1 MPRVASPPPAR
12 RRAPRA
18 GALAAALAALAAG
31 AALPAAPAGA
41 QPARGRPAPRA
52 QARAPRAGADTGA
65 AGTAAR
71 LLADVTYLAGDALEG
86 RLTGSPGADSAAAFI
101 ARRFAGLR
109 LRPVVVTEDDAA
121 RCAPMRVSAGPA
133 RVAAGARAYGPA
145 HALHG
150 PAAGDEAAAADAG
163 RFPRCASFF
172 QRFPARPAAHGGAAA
187 AALPAQNV
195 VALVEGTDPALRGQ
209 VVVVGAH
216 YDHLG
221 RESTFAA
228 DPKAGRAIRNGADD
242 NASGTAAVMEL
253 ARRLAAR
260 PARRSVLFVAF
271 SAEELGV
278 LGSSHFV
285 AHSPVPV
292 DSMAAMLNFDMVGRL
307 RDDRLIVYG
316 TGTAAEWPAVVD
328 SANAAGPRLA
338 VRPVADGVGPSD
350 HSVFYFKRVPVLH
363 FFTDVHPDYHAATDD
378 VDKFNAPGA
387 SRVVALAEGVLRRAA
402 DRPERLTFRETPG
415 TARMSAGPGPDGRPR
430 PYFGSV
436 PDMAG
441 DPSVEGLR
449 LQGVTPGSPADRAG
463 LREGDVVVEL
473 GGAAVTD
480 LETYTAALY
489 AHAPGD
495 TVTVVVRRGAERVT
509 TRATLGRRGE

>member
-1 MPRVASPPPAR
+1 MPRVFSFPPAR
-12 RRAPRA
+12 RLVAAAAVLA
-18 GALAAALAALAAG
+18 GAVSSAAAQRR
-31 AALPAAPAGA
+31 PAPAG
-41 QPARGRPAPRA
+41 G
-52 QARAPRAGADTGA
+52 DTA
-65 AGTAAR
+65 TAAVAAR
-71 LLADVTYLAGDALEG
+71 MRQDIAYLASDRLEG
-86 RLTGSPGADSAAAFI
+86 RFTGSPGADSAAAFI
-101 ARRFAGLR
+101 ARRFAALR
-109 LRPVVVTEDDAA
+109 LRPVVVGEDDAA
-121 RCAPMRVSAGPA
+121 RCAGMRVSLAPA
-133 RVAAGARAYGPA
+133 ARP
-145 HALHG
+145 HG
-150 PAAGDEAAAADAG
+150 PAADGGAPAAPAY
-163 RFPRCASFF
+163 PQCASYF
-172 QRFPARPAAHGGAAA
+172 QRFTARS
-187 AALPAQNV
+187 AALAHAGHVGDLAAQNV
-195 VALVEGTDPALRGQ
+195 AGLVEGTDPALRGQ

-221 RESTFAA
+221 RETMFAT
-228 DPKAGRAIRNGADD
+228 DPQAGAVVHNGADD
-242 NASGTAAVMEL
+242 NASGTAAVLEL